1 MYNTQNYEQIML
13 LRYLNQY
20 LSKKNL
26 KMKPIVQNIKNRVE
40 NNQPITTKQF
50 NSLIKFI
57 EREPEF
63 KTSNRN
69 QIFKFFEPLI
79 ERKVIQYGNDLSEHL
94 V

>member
-1 MYNTQNYEQIML
+1 MYKPNNYQEDIL
-13 LRYLNQY
+13 LKYLNKY

-26 KMKPIVQNIKNRVE
+26 RMRYVVKSIKDRVE
-40 NNQPITTKQF
+40 NNQPITIKQF

-63 KTSNRN
+63 KSSNRN
-69 QIFKFFEPLI
+69 QIQEFFEPLI

>member
-1 MYNTQNYEQIML
+1 MYNKNNYQQTIL
-13 LRYLNQY
+13 LRYLNIY

-26 KMKPIVQNIKNRVE
+26 KMKPIVQNIKSRVE
-40 NNQPITTKQF
+40 KNQPITTKQF

-69 QIFKFFEPLI
+69 QIYNFFEPLI

>member
-1 MYNTQNYEQIML
+1 MYNNQNNQKIIL

-26 KMKPIVQNIKNRVE
+26 KMKPIVQNIKSRVE
-40 NNQPITTKQF
+40 KNQPITTKQF

-69 QIFKFFEPLI
+69 QIFNFFEPLI

>member
-1 MYNTQNYEQIML
+1 
-13 LRYLNQY
+13 
-20 LSKKNL
+20 
-26 KMKPIVQNIKNRVE
+26 MKPIVQNIKNRVE
-40 NNQPITTKQF
+40 NNQPITTNQF

>member
-1 MYNTQNYEQIML
+1 
-13 LRYLNQY
+13 
-20 LSKKNL
+20 
-26 KMKPIVQNIKNRVE
+26 MKPIVQNIKSRVE
-40 NNQPITTKQF
+40 KNQPITTKQF

-63 KTSNRN
+63 KNSSHQ

>member
-26 KMKPIVQNIKNRVE
+26 KMKPIVQNIKSRVE
-40 NNQPITTKQF
+40 KNQPITTNQF

>member
-1 MYNTQNYEQIML
+1 MYNTQNYQQIML

>member
-1 MYNTQNYEQIML
+1 MYNNRNYQQTIL

-20 LSKKNL
+20 LSKNNL
-26 KMKPIVQNIKNRVE
+26 KMKYIVQNIKNRVE
-40 NNQPITTKQF
+40 NNQPITMKQF
-50 NSLIKFI
+50 KSLIKFI

>member
-1 MYNTQNYEQIML
+1 MYKPNNYQEDIL
-13 LRYLNQY
+13 LKYLNKY

-26 KMKPIVQNIKNRVE
+26 RMRYVVKSINDRVV
-40 NNQPITTKQF
+40 NNQPITIKQF

-63 KTSNRN
+63 KSSNRN
-69 QIFKFFEPLI
+69 QILEFFEPLI

>member
-40 NNQPITTKQF
+40 NNQPITTNQF

>member
-1 MYNTQNYEQIML
+1 MYKPNNYQEVIL
-13 LRYLNQY
+13 LNYLNQY

-26 KMKPIVQNIKNRVE
+26 RMRYVVKSIKDRVE
-40 NNQPITTKQF
+40 NNQPITIKQF

-63 KTSNRN
+63 KSSDRN
-69 QIFKFFEPLI
+69 QIQEFFEPLI

>member
-1 MYNTQNYEQIML
+1 MYKPNNYQEDIL
-13 LRYLNQY
+13 LKYLNKY

-26 KMKPIVQNIKNRVE
+26 RMRYVVKSIKDRVE
-40 NNQPITTKQF
+40 NNQPITIKQF

-63 KTSNRN
+63 KSSDRN
-69 QIFKFFEPLI
+69 QIQEFFEPLI

>member
-1 MYNTQNYEQIML
+1 MYNNRNYQQTIL

-20 LSKKNL
+20 LSKNNL
-26 KMKPIVQNIKNRVE
+26 KMKYIVQNIKNRVE
-40 NNQPITTKQF
+40 NNQPITMKQF
-50 NSLIKFI
+50 KSLIKFI

-63 KTSNRN
+63 RTSSKDE
-69 QIFKFFEPLI
+69 IFKFFEPLI

>member
-1 MYNTQNYEQIML
+1 MYKPNNYQEDIL
-13 LRYLNQY
+13 LKYLNKY

-26 KMKPIVQNIKNRVE
+26 RMRYVVKSIKDRVE
-40 NNQPITTKQF
+40 NNQPITIKQF

-63 KTSNRN
+63 KSSNRN
-69 QIFKFFEPLI
+69 QILEFFEPLI

>member
-1 MYNTQNYEQIML
+1 MYKPNNTQEVIL
-13 LRYLNQY
+13 LKYLNQY

-26 KMKPIVQNIKNRVE
+26 RMRYVIKSIKDRIE
-40 NNQPITTKQF
+40 NNQPITIKQF
-50 NSLIKFI
+50 NSVIKFI

-63 KTSNRN
+63 KSSNRN
-69 QIFKFFEPLI
+69 QILEFFEPLI